1 VRTNAKRI
9 KITWDSKSKRRE
21 FRCSECAFKT
31 PDPIEAMTKHLSLIM
46 LTTGI
51 PLVPI
56 FILFGVTNCDACDLT
71 KPSFDLK
78 FINSYADVPGG
89 FFLSDMSVEEEQAV
103 PNKSHIFR
111 SSYKGPPYVLGPYF
125 RNNFVARLWRDYIIQ
140 LKAPFGFVS
149 KHPVHS
155 GLIIIGIGALVATDQ
170 KTLPLLAP
178 KSELEENGLIRVGK
192 SFSKYGEA
200 VYAMPIIVG
209 FGAYGWLAHS
219 PREKETFFMVTEALA
234 TSSTWT
240 GLLKVGFGR
249 ERPYQREAPESDW
262 TGPFGVFS
270 SEANRRGKQFMSF
283 PSGHSSAIWSI
294 ATILAHQYPR
304 HYIVPVL
311 SYSIAATVAYSR
323 MVVDAHWLSDIVVG
337 SALGYLCARQV
348 LRDNSDPGPR
358 DSPISAFNISFDVS
372 RDYYGI
378 GLHFR
383 Y

>member
-1 VRTNAKRI
+1 
-9 KITWDSKSKRRE
+9 
-21 FRCSECAFKT
+21 
-31 PDPIEAMTKHLSLIM
+31 M

-78 FINSYADVPGG
+78 LMNSHADVPGG

-111 SSYKGPPYVLGPYF
+111 SSYKGPPYVLEPYLK
-125 RNNFVARLWRDYIIQ
+125 NNFVSRLWRDYIIQ
-140 LKAPFGFVS
+140 LKVPFGFVS

-155 GLIIIGIGALVATDQ
+155 GLIIIGIGTLLATDQ
-170 KTLPLLAP
+170 KTLPILAP
-178 KSELEENGLIRVGK
+178 KSELEENGLIKVGK

-200 VYAMPIIVG
+200 VYAMPIIAG
-209 FGAYGWLAHS
+209 FGVYGWVAHS
-219 PREKETFFMVTEALA
+219 PREKETFLMVTEALT
-234 TSSTWT
+234 TSATWT

-249 ERPYQREAPESDW
+249 ERPSQREAPASDW
-262 TGPFGVFS
+262 IGPLGIFS
-270 SEANRRGKQFMSF
+270 NETDRRGKQFTSF

-294 ATILAHQYPR
+294 ATVLAHQYPR

-311 SYSIAATVAYSR
+311 SYSMATAVAYSR

-348 LRDNSDPGPR
+348 LRDNPEPRPR
-358 DSPISAFNISFDVS
+358 DDPVSGFNMSFNVW

-378 GLHFR
+378 RLHLR

>member
-1 VRTNAKRI
+1 MYL
-9 KITWDSKSKRRE
+9 E
-21 FRCSECAFKT
+21 T
-31 PDPIEAMTKHLSLIM
+31 PDPIKAMNRHLSLIA

-56 FILFGVTNCDACDLT
+56 LILFGVTNCDACNLT

-78 FINSYADVPGG
+78 FMNSHAGVSRG

-103 PNKSHIFR
+103 PNKSHIFK
-111 SSYKGPPYVLGPYF
+111 SSYKGPPYILEPYLK
-125 RNNFVARLWRDYIIQ
+125 NNFVARLWRDYIIQ

-155 GLIIIGIGALVATDQ
+155 GLIIIGIGTLVATDQ

-178 KSELEENGLIRVGK
+178 KSELEENGLIKVGK

-200 VYAMPIIVG
+200 VYAMPIIAG
-209 FGAYGWLAHS
+209 FGVYGWVTHS

-240 GLLKVGFGR
+240 SLLKVGCGR
-249 ERPYQREAPESDW
+249 ERPYQREAQESDW
-262 TGPFGVFS
+262 LGPFGVFS
-270 SEANRRGKQFMSF
+270 SEANRHGKQFTSF

-311 SYSIAATVAYSR
+311 SYSIATTVAYSR
-323 MVVDAHWLSDIVVG
+323 MVVDAHWLSDVVVG

-348 LRDNSDPGPR
+348 LRDNSESGIQDGPV
-358 DSPISAFNISFDVS
+358 SACKISFGVT

-378 GLHFR
+378 RLHFR